1 MFEKSNSTIA
11 YVLYVKEMEI
21 SLAYISKINLNCEE
35 QFELIWKKG
44 WYYLQKIKGKYL
56 HYWKE

>member
-1 MFEKSNSTIA
+1 MFEKSNSAIA

-35 QFELIWKKG
+35 QFELI
-44 WYYLQKIKGKYL
+44 
-56 HYWKE
+56 